1 MTVIDAPAARWFDGT
16 APPRRGDEAWRH
28 TPVDE
33 IVRRLTAVETAP
45 VHTIP
50 PAAVQELAGR
60 HGDLQLV
67 LVNGVPGVPVVPGN
81 DSPRWPE
88 GVHIERGT
96 GGELRIDVA
105 PGTELLE
112 PIHMVHV
119 SRPTGRWALSQ
130 PRLRARVGAGSRLH
144 LVESYVGF
152 AGGALTDALTA
163 VQVAADGALVHH
175 RIQDEPDDAIHVG
188 RVAFDQRTGS
198 RARSTSISVGAS
210 IARLAVDVLLGGDR
224 ATCDLAGL
232 YAPRR
237 SQHHDTVVTVD
248 HAASH
253 ARSSQVF
260 KGVVADRAYGSF
272 SGHVIVRPGIM
283 DTDAHQLNRNL
294 LLARTA
300 QADSR
305 PWLEIF
311 ADDVRCDH
319 GSATGRLDDDALFY
333 LRSRGIPLEEA
344 RSMLVDAFV
353 RDVSSS
359 ITPASLREHVED
371 LLGVDGAP

>member
-1 MTVIDAPAARWFDGT
+1 MTVTDAPAGTWFDGS
-16 APPRRGDEAWRH
+16 APPPRTDEAWRH

-33 IVRRLTAVETAP
+33 IARRLADVEPAP
-45 VHTIP
+45 VRTVAP
-50 PAAVQELAGR
+50 RLVDELAGR

-67 LVNGVPGVPVVPGN
+67 VVNGVPSVDDRVL
-81 DSPRWPE
+81 RPE
-88 GVHIERGT
+88 GVHIT
-96 GGELRIDVA
+96 ITAGGELRVDVDA
-105 PGTELLE
+105 GIALVE
-112 PIHMVHV
+112 PIHVVHV
-119 SRPTGRWALSQ
+119 ADPTGRCALAR
-130 PRLRARVGAGSRLH
+130 PRIGARIGAGSRLH

-163 VQVAADGALVHH
+163 VQVGVDGELVHH
-175 RIQDEPDDAIHVG
+175 RIQDEADDGIHVA
-188 RVAFDQRTGS
+188 RVAFDQEAGS
-198 RARSTSISVGAS
+198 RTQSTSITVGAS
-210 IARLAVDVLLGGDR
+210 VARLAADVLLRGER
-224 ATCDLAGL
+224 ATSDLAGL

-237 SQHHDTVVTVD
+237 GQHHDTVVTVD

-272 SGHVIVRPGIM
+272 SGHVIVRPRTV

-294 LLARTA
+294 LLAPSA

-319 GSATGRLDDDALFY
+319 GSATGRLDEDALFY
-333 LRSRGIPLEEA
+333 LRSRGIPLAEA
-344 RSMLVDAFV
+344 RSLLVDAFV
-353 RDVSSS
+353 RDVTSS
-359 ITPASLREHVED
+359 IALPALRDHVER
-371 LLGVDGAP
+371 LLDVDGAR